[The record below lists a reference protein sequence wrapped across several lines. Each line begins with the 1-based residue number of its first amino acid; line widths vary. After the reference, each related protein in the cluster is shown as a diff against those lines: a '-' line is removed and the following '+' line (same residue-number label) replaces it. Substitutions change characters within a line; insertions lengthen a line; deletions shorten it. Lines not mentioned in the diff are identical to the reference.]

1 MNKKKGHG
9 RTRTDTDAEKT
20 TVCRLYFPV
29 FPSCFNLIAPGNI
42 CQGREE
48 KFSYRAQS
56 PKQKQAQGI

>member
-29 FPSCFNLIAPGNI
+29 FPSCFNLIAPGKI

-48 KFSYRAQS
+48 KNFDY
-56 PKQKQAQGI
+56 PECH